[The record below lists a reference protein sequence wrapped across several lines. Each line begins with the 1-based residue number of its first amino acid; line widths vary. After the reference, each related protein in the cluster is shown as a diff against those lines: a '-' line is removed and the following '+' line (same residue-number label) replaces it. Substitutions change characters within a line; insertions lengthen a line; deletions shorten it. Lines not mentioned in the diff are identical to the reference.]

1 MNRRPK
7 RRTWTTSFTPM
18 IFCGVKTMSE
28 ELKPCPFCGGSNLR
42 SSGDDKWV
50 GYECLDCGCIG
61 PNQYD
66 SRRDWNT
73 RTALS
78 QAAVGATVRAC
89 AEAILHDH
97 TKPDDNRLWGDE
109 RPYIC
114 EESAYRTILALE
126 PDAQQALDKLLG
138 EKDAE
143 IARLREALGWY
154 GEQARLARL
163 IHSGGNVGRHNLAD
177 DGGKRARA
185 ALEGRDDDR

>member
-1 MNRRPK
+1 MTNEQKTEAPDHICVEPNYNAFGDPS
-7 RRTWTTSFTPM
+7 WGAYLHENV
-18 IFCGVKTMSE
+18 GVA
-28 ELKPCPFCGGSNLR
+28 
-42 SSGDDKWV
+42 
-50 GYECLDCGCIG
+50 Y
-61 PNQYD
+61 
-66 SRRDWNT
+66 T